1 MTSSGSDVD
10 PITGKMEAVHRALM
24 TDRAGAERHGV
35 RVEVSADGTLE
46 SLRIAESI
54 TPYGNELAALI
65 VQLAK
70 EALVE
75 SRRNVR
81 DRMAELKADPRVEDV
96 LESISRATDQTL
108 PSSKVQG
115 ARAAY
120 PDDDLTEEELI
131 EMNERRNQS
140 YFR

>member
-1 MTSSGSDVD
+1 MTLSGSDVD
-10 PITGKMEAVHRALM
+10 PINGRMEAVHRALM

-35 RVEVSADGTLE
+35 SVEVSADGTLE
-46 SLRIAESI
+46 SLRIAESV
-54 TPYGNELAALI
+54 TPYGKELAALI

-75 SRRNVR
+75 SRQNVR
-81 DRMAELKADPRVEDV
+81 DRMAELKADPRIEDV
-96 LESISRATDQTL
+96 LESISRAADKKM
-108 PSSKVQG
+108 PSSQVERV
-115 ARAAY
+115 RAAH
-120 PDDDLTEEELI
+120 PDDDLTEDELI